1 MIKLFKPEEL
11 NIDIDF
17 LSNEDKIFFE
27 SPVLKDKTLKITY
40 YYNLKDQS
48 LSQKVDE
55 VIKSTFL
62 KFSLSDVNINAVAYT
77 KCNEYFES
85 IRSEFTDID
94 DNSFDCGELD
104 DLYTFTF
111 DNQLLLDSFN
121 ANPYLELM
129 RSLCTSFENKAIKT
143 KCKEIII
150 NKEEFIDQLKSNAEQ
165 ISENFKIVKEE
176 KKKSEPSAE
185 ASGKKSF
192 FRKKKEIDKNKCIKI
207 KDISSDMDFITI
219 QGEVF
224 EYEFV
229 DRDDYA
235 LLKFAVDDGEEAIR
249 VSKFIR
255 KNKEGQYDYD
265 YDIENGVKLYLC
277 GNVNLFQNIMSI
289 KIYSYEIINEEK
301 LDEAEE
307 DIKRVE
313 IGLHTKMSSQEGL
326 ISAKEYFKEAKKRG
340 YESIGFMDKYV
351 VQSYPEIMDAAI
363 ETGIK
368 PLYGVEANLFD
379 DTKSL
384 VNNYKGDNKNT
395 FVVFDVETTGF
406 SAIDDRIIEMGAV
419 KIQDGKVIDNFSE
432 FTDPGFHIPYRITE
446 LTTIDD
452 ATVAG
457 CPSFDELLEKFMD
470 FCKDSVLVAH
480 NAEFDISFIKSSMH
494 RKGVK
499 FDFEYI
505 DTLELSRYLLPDLK
519 KHKLDTL
526 TSLFNITLENHHRAI
541 DDATATGFVFLKLLD
556 LLKEQGCNDLEAIS
570 KIKSQ
575 NYYNVYKI
583 SIFATNLVG
592 LKNLYR
598 LISLSHIDNYNR
610 QPIVYKS
617 QIDAN
622 REGLLI
628 GSGTYNGPIYNACI
642 RCEEN
647 DRLKE
652 MMKYFDFIELQ
663 PIDQYLYLIED
674 ESLHEMD
681 AIKNINRRL
690 YDNAKEL
697 DLPVLANGD
706 VYYIDQSDSVYRSV
720 LVFNRKNFVGSRKE
734 CNNTDHYFKT
744 TKELLKNFPYLSA
757 EEAKEIVIDNTLAFA
772 EKFENFRPIPKDT
785 FPPFIE
791 NSDKDL
797 RDCCYNKATSIY
809 GDPLPEIVKKRLDKE
824 LDSIIGNGYAVL
836 YIIARKLI
844 LQSNADGYVVGSRG
858 SVGSSFAATMSD
870 ITEVNPLIP
879 HYVCPNCKHSEFVDD
894 PKYDSGFDLPRK
906 NCPVCSHEM
915 NRDGQK
921 IPFEVFLGFN
931 GDKEP
936 DIDLNFAGDYQLTA
950 HKNTEKIFGEN
961 FVFRAGT
968 IGTLADKTAAACILD
983 YLEKKNKSISYL
995 HAMFLSKRI
1004 KGSKRT
1010 TGQHAGGVMV
1020 VPKNKSILDFT
1031 PVQKPADDM
1040 RTDIITTHFDYH
1052 SISGKILKLDLLG
1065 HDVPNII
1072 KNLEDL
1078 TNTKIED
1085 IPFDD
1090 EKVLSLFSSTE
1101 ALGINSDDLKFG
1113 VGTIAIPEFGT
1124 NFVRGMLKDTKPKTF
1139 SDLVRISGLSHGTNV
1154 WNSNAEKLVNEMNVP
1169 MSEVISTRDDIM
1181 NQLIDAG
1188 MDKSTAFKI
1197 MEFVRK
1203 GKPLIQKK
1211 IVDNETIIIN
1221 YEDEIKKYPLPEWY
1235 LDSCHKIS
1243 YLFPK
1248 AHAAAY
1254 VMMSYRLAWYK
1265 VYYPQAFY
1273 ATYFTQKINDFDYDA
1288 LVHRLENLDA
1298 LVREIAQNPHPKK
1311 KDEDLLSLAEVVK
1324 EMELRNIKISSIDLD
1339 RSLATK
1345 FTVIDG
1351 EIIPPFT
1358 VIAGLGKDPANNII
1372 RERELKEFNSIEDF
1386 QKRTQVNAT
1395 VIAYLKSINFFKDMH
1410 DTNQISLF

>member
-1 MIKLFKPEEL
+1 MRLFKPEEL
-11 NIDIDF
+11 NINLDF
-17 LSNEDKIFFE
+17 IKNEDKVFFE
-27 SPVLKDKTLKITY
+27 SPVLKDETLKITY
-40 YYNLKDQS
+40 YHNINDLNLIKE
-48 LSQKVDE
+48 VDE
-55 VIKSTFL
+55 LIKSTFL
-62 KFSLSDVNINAVAYT
+62 KFSLENININSIKYL
-77 KCNEYFES
+77 KCTDYFET
-85 IRSEFTDID
+85 IKVEFSDID
-94 DNSFDCGELD
+94 EGSISYEENDESYIFTLD
-104 DLYTFTF
+104 DK
-111 DNQLLLDSFN
+111 LLLDSFN
-121 ANPYLELM
+121 ANPCLELM
-129 RSLCTSFENKAIKT
+129 RSLCSSFENKVIKT
-143 KCKEIII
+143 LSREITV
-150 NKEEFIDQLKSNAEQ
+150 NKKEFIDNLKNNADR

-176 KKKSEPSAE
+176 KKKSEANSDT
-185 ASGKKSF
+185 SGKKSF
-192 FRKKKEIDKNKCIKI
+192 FKKSKQIDKNKCTKI
-207 KDISSDMDFITI
+207 KDINSDMDFITI

-255 KNKEGQYDYD
+255 KNKDGVYDYD
-265 YDIENGVKLYLC
+265 YDIEDGVKLYLC

-289 KIYSYEIINEEK
+289 KIYSYEIINEDK
-301 LDEAEE
+301 TIDDEE

-313 IGLHTKMSSQEGL
+313 IGLHTKMSSQEGF
-326 ISAKEYFKEAKKRG
+326 ISAKEYFKEAKRRG
-340 YESIGFMDKYV
+340 YESIGFMDKNV

-379 DTKSL
+379 DTRSL
-384 VNNYKGDNKNT
+384 VNNYKGDNKNA

-406 SAIDDRIIEMGAV
+406 SPIDDRIIEMGAV

-457 CPSFDELLEKFMD
+457 CPSFDKILGKFTD

-494 RKGVK
+494 RMGIH
-499 FDFEYI
+499 FDYEYI

-519 KHKLDTL
+519 KHKLDVL
-526 TSLFNITLENHHRAI
+526 TSMFNINLENHHRAI

-556 LLKEQGCNDLEAIS
+556 LLKEQNCIDLDALS
-570 KIKSQ
+570 KIKSK
-575 NYYNVYKI
+575 NYYNVHKV
-583 SIFATNLVG
+583 SMFAKNLTG

-598 LISLSHIDNYNR
+598 LISLSHIDNYYR

-617 QIDAN
+617 QLEDN
-622 REGLLI
+622 REGLLV
-628 GSGTYNGPIYNACI
+628 GSGSYSGAIYNALL
-642 RCEEN
+642 RCEE
-647 DRLKE
+647 DEELKE
-652 MMKYFDFIELQ
+652 MMKFYDFIELQ
-663 PIDQYLYLIED
+663 PMDQYLYLVED
-674 ESLHEMD
+674 ESVHEID

-690 YDNAKEL
+690 YDTAKEL
-697 DLPVLANGD
+697 NIPVLANGD
-706 VYYIDQSDSVYRSV
+706 VYYIDQKDNVYRSI
-720 LVFNRKNFVGSRKE
+720 LVFNRKNFVGNRKE

-744 TKELLKNFPYLSA
+744 TKELLNNFPYLSK
-757 EEAKEIVIDNTLAFA
+757 EEAKEIVIDNTLKFA
-772 EKFENFRPIPKDT
+772 EEFENIRPIPKDT

-809 GDPLPEIVKKRLDKE
+809 GDPLPDIVKKRLDKE

-879 HYVCPNCKHSEFVDD
+879 HYVCPNCKHSEFIDD

-906 NCPVCSHEM
+906 NCPICSHEM

-921 IPFEVFLGFN
+921 IPFEVFLGFH

-1031 PVQKPADDM
+1031 PIQKPADDM
-1040 RTDIITTHFDYH
+1040 QTDIITTHFDYH

-1101 ALGINSDDLKFG
+1101 ALGVDKDDLKYG

-1211 IVDNETIIIN
+1211 VVDNETIIVN

-1265 VYYPQAFY
+1265 VYYPAAFY

-1288 LVHRLENLDA
+1288 LVYKIENLDN
-1298 LVREIAQNPHPKK
+1298 LIKEISQSPQIKK
-1311 KDEDLLSLAEVVK
+1311 KDGDLLSLAEVVK
-1324 EMELRNIKISSIDLD
+1324 EMQLRNITMSSIDLD
-1339 RSLATK
+1339 KSLATK
-1345 FTVIDG
+1345 FTVING
-1351 EIIPPFT
+1351 EVIPPFT

-1372 RERELKEFNSIEDF
+1372 REREIREFNSIEDF
-1386 QKRTQVNAT
+1386 QKRTQVNNT
-1395 VIAYLKSINFFKDMH
+1395 VITYLKSINFFKDMH

>member
-1 MIKLFKPEEL
+1 MRLFKPEEL
-11 NIDIDF
+11 NINLDF
-17 LSNEDKIFFE
+17 IKNEDKVFFE
-27 SPVLKDKTLKITY
+27 SPVLKDETLKITY
-40 YYNLKDQS
+40 YHNINDLNLIKE
-48 LSQKVDE
+48 VDE
-55 VIKSTFL
+55 LIKSTFL
-62 KFSLSDVNINAVAYT
+62 KFSLENININSIKYL
-77 KCNEYFES
+77 KCTDYFET
-85 IRSEFTDID
+85 IKVEFSDID
-94 DNSFDCGELD
+94 EGSISYEENDESYIFTLD
-104 DLYTFTF
+104 DK
-111 DNQLLLDSFN
+111 LLLDSFN
-121 ANPYLELM
+121 ANPCLELM
-129 RSLCTSFENKAIKT
+129 RSLCSSFENKVIKT
-143 KCKEIII
+143 LSREITV
-150 NKEEFIDQLKSNAEQ
+150 NKKEFIDNLKNNADR

-176 KKKSEPSAE
+176 KKKSEASSDT
-185 ASGKKSF
+185 SGKKSF
-192 FRKKKEIDKNKCIKI
+192 FKNSKQMDKNKCTKI
-207 KDISSDMDFITI
+207 KDINSDMDFITI

-255 KNKEGQYDYD
+255 KNKDGEYDYD
-265 YDIENGVKLYLC
+265 YDIEDGVKLYLC

-289 KIYSYEIINEEK
+289 KIYSYEIINEDK
-301 LDEAEE
+301 TIDDEE

-313 IGLHTKMSSQEGL
+313 IGLHTKMSSQEGF
-326 ISAKEYFKEAKKRG
+326 ISAKEYFSEAKRRG
-340 YESIGFMDKYV
+340 YESIGFMDKNV

-379 DTKSL
+379 DTRSL

-406 SAIDDRIIEMGAV
+406 SPIDDRIIEMGAV

-457 CPSFDELLEKFMD
+457 CPSFDNILDKFMD

-494 RKGVK
+494 RMGIH
-499 FDFEYI
+499 FDYEYI
-505 DTLELSRYLLPDLK
+505 DTLELSRFLLPDLK
-519 KHKLDTL
+519 KHKLDVL
-526 TSLFNITLENHHRAI
+526 TSMFNINLENHHRAI

-556 LLKEQGCNDLEAIS
+556 LLKEQNCLDLDALS
-570 KIKSQ
+570 KIKSK
-575 NYYNVYKI
+575 NYYNVHKV
-583 SIFATNLVG
+583 SMFAKNLTG

-598 LISLSHIDNYNR
+598 LISLSHIDNYYR

-617 QIDAN
+617 QLEEN
-622 REGLLI
+622 REGLLV
-628 GSGTYNGPIYNACI
+628 GSGSYSGAVYNALL
-642 RCEEN
+642 RCEE
-647 DRLKE
+647 DEKLKE
-652 MMKYFDFIELQ
+652 MMKFYDFIELQ
-663 PIDQYLYLIED
+663 PMDQYLYLVED
-674 ESLHEMD
+674 ESVHEID

-697 DLPVLANGD
+697 NIPVLANGD
-706 VYYIDQSDSVYRSV
+706 VYYIDQKDNVYRSI
-720 LVFNRKNFVGSRKE
+720 LVFNRKNFVGNRKE

-744 TKELLKNFPYLSA
+744 TKELLNNFPYLSK
-757 EEAKEIVIDNTLAFA
+757 EEAKEIVVDNTLKFA
-772 EKFENFRPIPKDT
+772 EEFENIRPIPKDT

-809 GDPLPEIVKKRLDKE
+809 GDPLPDIVKKRLDKE

-879 HYVCPNCKHSEFVDD
+879 HYVCPNCKHSEFIDD

-906 NCPVCSHEM
+906 NCPICSHEM

-921 IPFEVFLGFN
+921 IPFEVFLGFH

-1031 PVQKPADDM
+1031 PIQKPADDM
-1040 RTDIITTHFDYH
+1040 QTDIITTHFDYH

-1101 ALGINSDDLKFG
+1101 ALGVDKDDLKYG

-1211 IVDNETIIIN
+1211 VVDNETIIVN

-1265 VYYPQAFY
+1265 VYYPAAFY

-1288 LVHRLENLDA
+1288 LVYKIENLDN
-1298 LVREIAQNPHPKK
+1298 LIKEISQSPQIKK
-1311 KDEDLLSLAEVVK
+1311 KDGDLLSLAEVVK
-1324 EMELRNIKISSIDLD
+1324 EMQLRNITMSSIDLD
-1339 RSLATK
+1339 KSLATK
-1345 FTVIDG
+1345 FTVING
-1351 EIIPPFT
+1351 EVIPPFT

-1372 RERELKEFNSIEDF
+1372 REREIGEFNSIEDF
-1386 QKRTQVNAT
+1386 QKRTQVNNT
-1395 VIAYLKSINFFKDMH
+1395 VITYLKSINFFKDMH

>member
-1 MIKLFKPEEL
+1 MRLFKPEEL
-11 NIDIDF
+11 NINLDF
-17 LSNEDKIFFE
+17 IKNEDKVFFE
-27 SPVLKDKTLKITY
+27 SPVLKDETLKITY
-40 YYNLKDQS
+40 YHNINDLNLIKE
-48 LSQKVDE
+48 VDE
-55 VIKSTFL
+55 LIKSTFL
-62 KFSLSDVNINAVAYT
+62 KFSLENININSIKYL
-77 KCNEYFES
+77 KCTDYFET
-85 IRSEFTDID
+85 IKVEFSDID
-94 DNSFDCGELD
+94 EGSISYEENDESYIFTLD
-104 DLYTFTF
+104 DK
-111 DNQLLLDSFN
+111 LLLDSFN
-121 ANPYLELM
+121 ANPCLELM
-129 RSLCTSFENKAIKT
+129 RSLCSSFENKVIKT
-143 KCKEIII
+143 LSREITV
-150 NKEEFIDQLKSNAEQ
+150 NKKEFIDNLKNNADR

-176 KKKSEPSAE
+176 KKKSEASSDT
-185 ASGKKSF
+185 SGKKSF
-192 FRKKKEIDKNKCIKI
+192 FKNSKQMDKNKCTKI
-207 KDISSDMDFITI
+207 KDINSDMDFITI

-255 KNKEGQYDYD
+255 KNKDGEYDYD
-265 YDIENGVKLYLC
+265 YDIEDGVKLYLC

-289 KIYSYEIINEEK
+289 KIYSYEIINEDK
-301 LDEAEE
+301 TIDDEE

-313 IGLHTKMSSQEGL
+313 IGLHTKMSSQEGF
-326 ISAKEYFKEAKKRG
+326 ISAKEYFNEAKRRG
-340 YESIGFMDKYV
+340 YESIGFMDKNV

-379 DTKSL
+379 DTRSL

-406 SAIDDRIIEMGAV
+406 SPIDDRIIEMGAV

-457 CPSFDELLEKFMD
+457 CPSFDNILDKFMD

-494 RKGVK
+494 RMGIH
-499 FDFEYI
+499 FDYEYI

-519 KHKLDTL
+519 KHKLDVL
-526 TSLFNITLENHHRAI
+526 TSMFNINLENHHRAI

-556 LLKEQGCNDLEAIS
+556 LLKEQNCIDLDALS
-570 KIKSQ
+570 KIKSK
-575 NYYNVYKI
+575 NYYNVHKV
-583 SIFATNLVG
+583 SMFAKNLTG

-598 LISLSHIDNYNR
+598 LISLSHIDNYYR

-617 QIDAN
+617 QLEDN
-622 REGLLI
+622 REGLLV
-628 GSGTYNGPIYNACI
+628 GSGSYSGAIYNALL
-642 RCEEN
+642 RCEE
-647 DRLKE
+647 DEKLKE
-652 MMKYFDFIELQ
+652 MMKLYDFIELQ
-663 PIDQYLYLIED
+663 PMDQYLYLVED
-674 ESLHEMD
+674 ESVHEID

-690 YDNAKEL
+690 YDTAKEL
-697 DLPVLANGD
+697 NIPVIANGD
-706 VYYIDQSDSVYRSV
+706 VYYIDQKDNVYRSI
-720 LVFNRKNFVGSRKE
+720 LVFNRKNFVGNRKE

-744 TKELLKNFPYLSA
+744 TKELLNNFPYLSK
-757 EEAKEIVIDNTLAFA
+757 EEAKEIVVDNTVKFA
-772 EKFENFRPIPKDT
+772 EEFENIRPIPKDT

-809 GDPLPEIVKKRLDKE
+809 GDPLPDIVKKRLDKE

-879 HYVCPNCKHSEFVDD
+879 HYVCPNCKHSEFIDD

-906 NCPVCSHEM
+906 NCPICSHEM

-921 IPFEVFLGFN
+921 IPFEVFLGFH

-1031 PVQKPADDM
+1031 PIQKPADDM
-1040 RTDIITTHFDYH
+1040 QTDIITTHFDYH

-1101 ALGINSDDLKFG
+1101 ALGVDKDDLKYG

-1211 IVDNETIIIN
+1211 VVDNETIIVN

-1265 VYYPQAFY
+1265 VYYPAAFY

-1288 LVHRLENLDA
+1288 LVYKIENLDN
-1298 LVREIAQNPHPKK
+1298 LIKEISQSPQIKK
-1311 KDEDLLSLAEVVK
+1311 KDGDLLSLAEVVK
-1324 EMELRNIKISSIDLD
+1324 EMQLRNITMSSIDLD
-1339 RSLATK
+1339 KSLATK
-1345 FTVIDG
+1345 FTVING
-1351 EIIPPFT
+1351 EVIPPFT

-1372 RERELKEFNSIEDF
+1372 REREIREFNSIEDF
-1386 QKRTQVNAT
+1386 QKRTQVNNT
-1395 VIAYLKSINFFKDMH
+1395 VITYLKSINFFKDMH

>member
-1 MIKLFKPEEL
+1 MRLFKPEEL
-11 NIDIDF
+11 NINLDF
-17 LSNEDKIFFE
+17 IKNEDKVFFE
-27 SPVLKDKTLKITY
+27 SPVLKDETLKITY
-40 YYNLKDQS
+40 YHNINDLNLIKE
-48 LSQKVDE
+48 VDE
-55 VIKSTFL
+55 LIKSTFL
-62 KFSLSDVNINAVAYT
+62 KFSIENININSIKYL
-77 KCNEYFES
+77 KCTDYFET
-85 IRSEFTDID
+85 IKVEFSDID
-94 DNSFDCGELD
+94 EGSISYEENDESYIFTLD
-104 DLYTFTF
+104 DK
-111 DNQLLLDSFN
+111 LLLDSFN
-121 ANPYLELM
+121 ANPFLELM
-129 RSLCTSFENKAIKT
+129 RSLCSNFENKTIKT
-143 KCKEIII
+143 LSKEITI
-150 NKEEFIDQLKSNAEQ
+150 NKEEFIDNLKNNADR

-176 KKKSEPSAE
+176 KKKSEASSDT
-185 ASGKKSF
+185 SGKKSYF
-192 FRKKKEIDKNKCIKI
+192 KKSKQIDKNKCTKI
-207 KDISSDMDFITI
+207 KDINSDMDFITI

-255 KNKEGQYDYD
+255 KNKDGEYDYD
-265 YDIENGVKLYLC
+265 YDIEDGVKLYLC

-289 KIYSYEIINEEK
+289 KIYSYEIINEDK
-301 LDEAEE
+301 TIDDEE

-313 IGLHTKMSSQEGL
+313 IGLHTKMSSQEGF
-326 ISAKEYFKEAKKRG
+326 ISAKEYFKEAKRRG
-340 YESIGFMDKYV
+340 YESIGFMDKNV

-379 DTKSL
+379 DTRSL

-406 SAIDDRIIEMGAV
+406 SPIDDRIIEMGAV
-419 KIQDGKVIDNFSE
+419 KIQYGKVIDNFSE

-457 CPSFDELLEKFMD
+457 CPSFDNILDKFMD

-494 RKGVK
+494 RMGIH
-499 FDFEYI
+499 FDYEYI

-519 KHKLDTL
+519 KHKLDVL
-526 TSLFNITLENHHRAI
+526 TSMFNINLENHHRAI

-556 LLKEQGCNDLEAIS
+556 LLKEQNCIDLDALS
-570 KIKSQ
+570 KIKSK
-575 NYYNVYKI
+575 NYYNVHKV
-583 SIFATNLVG
+583 SIFAKNLTG

-598 LISLSHIDNYNR
+598 LISLSHIDNYYR

-617 QIDAN
+617 QLEDN
-622 REGLLI
+622 RDGLLV
-628 GSGTYNGPIYNACI
+628 GSGSYSGAIYNALL
-642 RCEEN
+642 RCEE
-647 DRLKE
+647 DEKLKE
-652 MMKYFDFIELQ
+652 MMKFYDFIELQ
-663 PIDQYLYLIED
+663 PMDQYLYLVED
-674 ESLHEMD
+674 ESVHEIE

-690 YDNAKEL
+690 YDTAKEL
-697 DLPVLANGD
+697 NIPVLANGD
-706 VYYIDQSDSVYRSV
+706 VYYIDQKDNVYRSI
-720 LVFNRKNFVGSRKE
+720 LVFNRKNFVGNRKE

-744 TKELLKNFPYLSA
+744 TKELLNNFPYLSK
-757 EEAKEIVIDNTLAFA
+757 EEAKEIVVDNTVKFA
-772 EKFENFRPIPKDT
+772 EEFENIRPIPKDT

-809 GDPLPEIVKKRLDKE
+809 GDPLPDIVKKRLDKE

-879 HYVCPNCKHSEFVDD
+879 HYVCPNCKHSEFIDD

-906 NCPVCSHEM
+906 NCPICSHEM

-921 IPFEVFLGFN
+921 IPFEVFLGFH

-1031 PVQKPADDM
+1031 PIQKPADDM
-1040 RTDIITTHFDYH
+1040 QTDIITTHFDYH

-1101 ALGINSDDLKFG
+1101 ALGVDKDDLKYG

-1211 IVDNETIIIN
+1211 VVDNETIIVN

-1265 VYYPQAFY
+1265 VYYPAAFY

-1288 LVHRLENLDA
+1288 LVYKIENLDN
-1298 LVREIAQNPHPKK
+1298 LIKEISQSPQIKK
-1311 KDEDLLSLAEVVK
+1311 KDGDLLSLAEVVK
-1324 EMELRNIKISSIDLD
+1324 EMQLRNITMSSIDLD
-1339 RSLATK
+1339 KSLATK
-1345 FTVIDG
+1345 FTVING
-1351 EIIPPFT
+1351 EVIPPFT

-1372 RERELKEFNSIEDF
+1372 REREIREFNSIEDF
-1386 QKRTQVNAT
+1386 QKRTQVNNT
-1395 VIAYLKSINFFKDMH
+1395 VITYLKSINFFKDMH

>member
-1 MIKLFKPEEL
+1 MRLFKPEEL
-11 NIDIDF
+11 NINLDF
-17 LSNEDKIFFE
+17 IKNEDKVFFE
-27 SPVLKDKTLKITY
+27 SPVLKDETLKITY
-40 YYNLKDQS
+40 YHNINDLNLIKE
-48 LSQKVDE
+48 VDE
-55 VIKSTFL
+55 LIKSTFL
-62 KFSLSDVNINAVAYT
+62 KFSLENININSIKYL
-77 KCNEYFES
+77 KCTDYFET
-85 IRSEFTDID
+85 IKVEFSDID
-94 DNSFDCGELD
+94 EGSISYEENDESYIFTLD
-104 DLYTFTF
+104 DK
-111 DNQLLLDSFN
+111 LLLDSFN
-121 ANPYLELM
+121 ANPCLELM
-129 RSLCTSFENKAIKT
+129 RSLCSSFENKVIKT
-143 KCKEIII
+143 LSREITV
-150 NKEEFIDQLKSNAEQ
+150 NKKEFIDNLKNNADR

-176 KKKSEPSAE
+176 KKKSEASSDT
-185 ASGKKSF
+185 SGKKSF
-192 FRKKKEIDKNKCIKI
+192 FKNSKQMDKNKCTKI
-207 KDISSDMDFITI
+207 KDINSDMDFITI

-255 KNKEGQYDYD
+255 KNKDGEYDYD
-265 YDIENGVKLYLC
+265 YDIEDGVKLYLC

-289 KIYSYEIINEEK
+289 KIYSYEIINEDK
-301 LDEAEE
+301 TIDDEE

-313 IGLHTKMSSQEGL
+313 IGLHTKMSSQEGF
-326 ISAKEYFKEAKKRG
+326 ISAKEYFNEAKRRG
-340 YESIGFMDKYV
+340 YESIGFMDKNV

-379 DTKSL
+379 DTRSL

-406 SAIDDRIIEMGAV
+406 SPIDDRIIEMGAV

-457 CPSFDELLEKFMD
+457 CPSFDNILDKFMD

-494 RKGVK
+494 RMGIH
-499 FDFEYI
+499 FDYEYI
-505 DTLELSRYLLPDLK
+505 DTLELSRFLLPDLK
-519 KHKLDTL
+519 KHKLDVL
-526 TSLFNITLENHHRAI
+526 TSMFNINLENHHRAI

-556 LLKEQGCNDLEAIS
+556 LLKEQNCLDLDALS
-570 KIKSQ
+570 KIKSK
-575 NYYNVYKI
+575 NYYNVHKV
-583 SIFATNLVG
+583 SMFAKNLTG

-598 LISLSHIDNYNR
+598 LISLSHIDNYYR

-617 QIDAN
+617 QLEEN
-622 REGLLI
+622 REGLLV
-628 GSGTYNGPIYNACI
+628 GSGSYSGAVYNALL
-642 RCEEN
+642 RCEE
-647 DRLKE
+647 DEKLKE
-652 MMKYFDFIELQ
+652 MMKFYDFIELQ
-663 PIDQYLYLIED
+663 PMDQYLYLVED
-674 ESLHEMD
+674 ESVHEID

-697 DLPVLANGD
+697 NIPVLANGD
-706 VYYIDQSDSVYRSV
+706 VYYIDQKDNVYRSI
-720 LVFNRKNFVGSRKE
+720 LVFNRKNFVGNRKE

-744 TKELLKNFPYLSA
+744 TKELLNNFPYLSK
-757 EEAKEIVIDNTLAFA
+757 EEAKEIVVDNTLKFA
-772 EKFENFRPIPKDT
+772 EEFENIRPIPKDT

-809 GDPLPEIVKKRLDKE
+809 GDPLPDIVKKRLDKE

-879 HYVCPNCKHSEFVDD
+879 HYVCPNCKHSEFIDD

-906 NCPVCSHEM
+906 NCPICSHEM

-921 IPFEVFLGFN
+921 IPFEVFLGFH

-1031 PVQKPADDM
+1031 PIQKPADDM
-1040 RTDIITTHFDYH
+1040 QTDIITTHFDYH

-1101 ALGINSDDLKFG
+1101 ALGVDKDDLKYG

-1211 IVDNETIIIN
+1211 VVDNETIIVN

-1265 VYYPQAFY
+1265 VYYPAAFY

-1288 LVHRLENLDA
+1288 LVYKIENLDN
-1298 LVREIAQNPHPKK
+1298 LIKEISQSPQIKK
-1311 KDEDLLSLAEVVK
+1311 KDGDLLSLAEVVK
-1324 EMELRNIKISSIDLD
+1324 EMQLRNITMSSIDLD
-1339 RSLATK
+1339 KSLATK
-1345 FTVIDG
+1345 FTVING
-1351 EIIPPFT
+1351 EVIPPFT

-1372 RERELKEFNSIEDF
+1372 REREIGEFNSIEDF
-1386 QKRTQVNAT
+1386 QKRTQVNNT
-1395 VIAYLKSINFFKDMH
+1395 VITYLKSINFFKDMH

>member
-1 MIKLFKPEEL
+1 MKLFKPEEL
-11 NIDIDF
+11 NINIDF
-17 LSNEDKIFFE
+17 ISNDDKVFLE
-27 SPVLKDKTLKITY
+27 SPILEDNTLKINY
-40 YYNLKDQS
+40 YYMFKDQS
-48 LSQKVDE
+48 LKEKVDDF
-55 VIKSTFL
+55 IKSTFL
-62 KFSLSDVNINAVAYT
+62 KFSLDKVEVSSCEYSSFDS
-77 KCNEYFES
+77 YFES
-85 IRSEFTDID
+85 IKDNFSDID
-94 DNSFDCGELD
+94 DSYLKYTKD
-104 DLYTFTF
+104 DTCYTFTF
-111 DNQLLLDSFN
+111 DNKLVVDNFKNNPSIELMKILCSIFEGKDIKIICKEVIFDSKDYIDKLKDN
-121 ANPYLELM
+121 AN
-129 RSLCTSFENKAIKT
+129 
-143 KCKEIII
+143 
-150 NKEEFIDQLKSNAEQ
+150 Q
-165 ISENFKIVKEE
+165 ISESFKIIKEE
-176 KKKSEPSAE
+176 KKKHNSEDTSD
-185 ASGKKSF
+185 KKSF
-192 FRKKKEIDKNKCIKI
+192 FKRKKKEIDKSKCIKI

-224 EYEFV
+224 MYEFV

-255 KNKEGQYDYD
+255 KNKDGQYDYNF
-265 YDIENGVKLYLC
+265 DIDNGVKLFLC

-289 KIYSYEIINEEK
+289 KIYDYEIIKEK
-301 LDEAEE
+301 ANVENNEE

-313 IGLHTKMSSQEGL
+313 IGLHTKMSSQEGF
-326 ISAKEYFKEAKKRG
+326 ISAKEYFKEAQKRG
-340 YESIGFMDKYV
+340 YEAIGFMDKNV

-379 DTKSL
+379 DTRTM

-419 KIQDGKVIDNFSE
+419 KIQDGKIIDTFSE
-432 FTDPGFHIPYRITE
+432 FTNPGFHIPHKITE

-452 ATVAG
+452 AMVEG
-457 CPSFDELLEKFMD
+457 CPSFDELLEKFMS
-470 FCKDSVLVAH
+470 FCEGSILVAH

-494 RKGVK
+494 RKNIN
-499 FDFEYI
+499 FDYEYI
-505 DTLELSRYLLPDLK
+505 DTLELSRYLLPDMK
-519 KHKLDTL
+519 KHKLDAL

-541 DDATATGFVFLKLLD
+541 DDATATAFVFLKFLD
-556 LLKEQGCNDLEAIS
+556 LLAKDGVNDTDGIS
-570 KIKSQ
+570 QIKSK
-575 NYYNVYKI
+575 NYYNVQSI
-583 SIFATNLVG
+583 SIFATNLIG

-598 LISLSHIDNYNR
+598 LVSLSHIDNYNR
-610 QPIVYKS
+610 QPIIYKS

-628 GSGTYNGPIYNACI
+628 GTGGYNGPVYNSML

-647 DRLKE
+647 NTLKE
-652 MMKYFDFIELQ
+652 KIKYFDFIELQ
-663 PIDQYLYLIED
+663 PINQYLYLIED
-674 ESLHEMD
+674 ESVHEID

-690 YDNAKEL
+690 YDLGKKLNI
-697 DLPVLANGD
+697 PVIANGD
-706 VYYIDQSDSVYRSV
+706 VYYINKEDSMYRSI

-744 TKELLKNFPYLSA
+744 TKELLKSYPYLS
-757 EEAKEIVIDNTLAFA
+757 EVEAKEVIIENSLKFA
-772 EKFENFRPIPKDT
+772 EQFENFRPIPKDT

-844 LQSNADGYVVGSRG
+844 LQSNKDGYVVGSRG

-879 HYVCPNCKHSEFVDD
+879 HYVCPNCKHSEFIDD

-906 NCPVCSHEM
+906 NCPKCSHEM
-915 NRDGQK
+915 DRNGQK

-968 IGTLADKTAAACILD
+968 IGTLADKTAAACIMD
-983 YLEKKNKSISYL
+983 YFEKKNKDISYL
-995 HAMFLSKRI
+995 HAMYLSNRI

-1072 KNLEDL
+1072 KNIEDL
-1078 TNTKIED
+1078 TNTTIDD

-1090 EKVLSLFSSTE
+1090 EKTLSLFSSTE
-1101 ALGINSDDLKFG
+1101 ALGIDGKELKFN

-1124 NFVRGMLKDTKPKTF
+1124 NFVRAMLIDTKPKTF

-1211 IVDNETIIIN
+1211 VVDNETIIIN

-1265 VYYPQAFY
+1265 VYYPEAFY

-1288 LVHRLENLDA
+1288 LVYRLENLDN
-1298 LVREIAQNPHPKK
+1298 LMKEISKMPQAKK
-1311 KDEDLLSLAEVVK
+1311 KDTDLLSLAEVVK
-1324 EMELRNIKISSIDLD
+1324 EMQLRNIKIAPIDMY
-1339 RSLATK
+1339 RSLANK

-1351 EIIPPFT
+1351 EVIPPFT
-1358 VIAGLGKDPANNII
+1358 VVSGLGKDPANNIVN
-1372 RERELKEFNSIEDF
+1372 EREKKEFNSIEDF
-1386 QKRTQVNAT
+1386 QKRTQVNNT
-1395 VIAYLKSINFFKDMH
+1395 VIAYLKSINFFAGMN
-1410 DTNQISLF
+1410 DTDQISLF

>member
-1 MIKLFKPEEL
+1 MRLFKPEEL
-11 NIDIDF
+11 NINLDF
-17 LSNEDKIFFE
+17 IKNEDKVFFE
-27 SPVLKDKTLKITY
+27 SPVLKDETLKITY
-40 YYNLKDQS
+40 YHNINDLNLIKE
-48 LSQKVDE
+48 VDE
-55 VIKSTFL
+55 LIKSTFL
-62 KFSLSDVNINAVAYT
+62 KFSLENININSIKYL
-77 KCNEYFES
+77 KCTDYFET
-85 IRSEFTDID
+85 IKVEFSDID
-94 DNSFDCGELD
+94 EGSISYEENDESYIFTLD
-104 DLYTFTF
+104 DK
-111 DNQLLLDSFN
+111 LLLDSFN
-121 ANPYLELM
+121 ANPCLELM
-129 RSLCTSFENKAIKT
+129 RSLCSNFENKVIKT
-143 KCKEIII
+143 LSREITV
-150 NKEEFIDQLKSNAEQ
+150 NKKEFIDNLKNNADR

-176 KKKSEPSAE
+176 KKKSEASSDT
-185 ASGKKSF
+185 SGKKSF
-192 FRKKKEIDKNKCIKI
+192 FKKSKQIDKNKCTKI
-207 KDISSDMDFITI
+207 KDINSDMDFITI

-255 KNKEGQYDYD
+255 KNKDGEYDYD
-265 YDIENGVKLYLC
+265 YDIEDGVKLYLC

-289 KIYSYEIINEEK
+289 KIYSYEIINEDK
-301 LDEAEE
+301 TLDDEE

-313 IGLHTKMSSQEGL
+313 IGLHTKMSSQEGF
-326 ISAKEYFKEAKKRG
+326 ISAKEYFKEAKRRG
-340 YESIGFMDKYV
+340 YESIGFMDKNV

-406 SAIDDRIIEMGAV
+406 SPIDDRIIEMGAV

-457 CPSFDELLEKFMD
+457 CPSFDNILDKFMD

-494 RKGVK
+494 RMGIH
-499 FDFEYI
+499 FDYEYI

-519 KHKLDTL
+519 KHKLDVL
-526 TSLFNITLENHHRAI
+526 TSMFNINLENHHRAI

-556 LLKEQGCNDLEAIS
+556 LLKEQNCIDLDALS
-570 KIKSQ
+570 KIKSK
-575 NYYNVYKI
+575 NYYNVHKV
-583 SIFATNLVG
+583 SMFAKNLTG

-598 LISLSHIDNYNR
+598 LISLSHIDNYYR

-617 QIDAN
+617 QLEDN
-622 REGLLI
+622 RDGLLV
-628 GSGTYNGPIYNACI
+628 GSGSYSGAIYNALL
-642 RCEEN
+642 RCEE
-647 DRLKE
+647 DEKLKE
-652 MMKYFDFIELQ
+652 MMKFYDFIELQ
-663 PIDQYLYLIED
+663 PMDQYLYLVED
-674 ESLHEMD
+674 ESVHEID

-690 YDNAKEL
+690 YDTAKEL
-697 DLPVLANGD
+697 NIPVLANGD
-706 VYYIDQSDSVYRSV
+706 VYYIDQKDNVYRSI
-720 LVFNRKNFVGSRKE
+720 LVFNRKNFVGNRKE

-744 TKELLKNFPYLSA
+744 TKELLNNFPYLSK
-757 EEAKEIVIDNTLAFA
+757 EEAKEIVIDNTLKFA
-772 EKFENFRPIPKDT
+772 EEFENIRPIPKDT

-809 GDPLPEIVKKRLDKE
+809 GDPLPDIVKKRLDKE

-879 HYVCPNCKHSEFVDD
+879 HYVCPNCKHSEFIDD

-906 NCPVCSHEM
+906 NCPICSHEM

-921 IPFEVFLGFN
+921 IPFEVFLGFH

-1031 PVQKPADDM
+1031 PIQKPADDM
-1040 RTDIITTHFDYH
+1040 QTDIITTHFDYH

-1101 ALGINSDDLKFG
+1101 ALGVDKDDLKYG

-1211 IVDNETIIIN
+1211 VVDNETIIVN

-1265 VYYPQAFY
+1265 VYYPAAFY

-1288 LVHRLENLDA
+1288 LVYKIENLDN
-1298 LVREIAQNPHPKK
+1298 LIKEISQSPQIKK
-1311 KDEDLLSLAEVVK
+1311 KDGDLLSLAEVVK
-1324 EMELRNIKISSIDLD
+1324 EMQLRNITMSSIDLD
-1339 RSLATK
+1339 KSLATK
-1345 FTVIDG
+1345 FTVING
-1351 EIIPPFT
+1351 EVIPPFT

-1372 RERELKEFNSIEDF
+1372 REREIREFNSIEDF
-1386 QKRTQVNAT
+1386 QKRTQVNNT
-1395 VIAYLKSINFFKDMH
+1395 VITYLKSINFFKDMH

>member
-1 MIKLFKPEEL
+1 MRLFKPEEL
-11 NIDIDF
+11 NINLDF
-17 LSNEDKIFFE
+17 IKNEDKVFFE
-27 SPVLKDKTLKITY
+27 SPVLKDETLKITY
-40 YYNLKDQS
+40 YHNINDLNLIKE
-48 LSQKVDE
+48 VDE
-55 VIKSTFL
+55 LIKSTFL
-62 KFSLSDVNINAVAYT
+62 KFSLENININSIKYL
-77 KCNEYFES
+77 KCTDYFET
-85 IRSEFTDID
+85 IKVEFSDID
-94 DNSFDCGELD
+94 EGSISYEENDESYIFTLD
-104 DLYTFTF
+104 DK
-111 DNQLLLDSFN
+111 LLLDSFN
-121 ANPYLELM
+121 ANPCLELM
-129 RSLCTSFENKAIKT
+129 RSLCSSFENKVIKT
-143 KCKEIII
+143 LSSEITV
-150 NKEEFIDQLKSNAEQ
+150 NKKEFIDNLKNNADR

-176 KKKSEPSAE
+176 KKKSEVSSDT
-185 ASGKKSF
+185 SGKKSF
-192 FRKKKEIDKNKCIKI
+192 FKNSKQMDKNKCTKI
-207 KDISSDMDFITI
+207 KDINSDMDFITI

-255 KNKEGQYDYD
+255 KNKDGEYDYD
-265 YDIENGVKLYLC
+265 YDIEDGVKLYLC

-289 KIYSYEIINEEK
+289 KIYSYEIINEDK
-301 LDEAEE
+301 TIDDEE

-313 IGLHTKMSSQEGL
+313 IGLHTKMSSQEGF
-326 ISAKEYFKEAKKRG
+326 ISAKEYFNEAKRRG
-340 YESIGFMDKYV
+340 YESIGFMDKNV

-379 DTKSL
+379 DTRSL

-406 SAIDDRIIEMGAV
+406 SPIDDRIIEMGAV

-457 CPSFDELLEKFMD
+457 CPSFDNILDKFMD

-494 RKGVK
+494 RMGIH
-499 FDFEYI
+499 FDYEYI

-519 KHKLDTL
+519 KHKLDVL
-526 TSLFNITLENHHRAI
+526 TSMFNINLENHHRAI

-556 LLKEQGCNDLEAIS
+556 LLKEQNCIDLDALS
-570 KIKSQ
+570 KIKSK
-575 NYYNVYKI
+575 NYYNVHKV
-583 SIFATNLVG
+583 SMFAKNLTG

-598 LISLSHIDNYNR
+598 LISLSHIDNYYR

-617 QIDAN
+617 QLEDN
-622 REGLLI
+622 REGLLV
-628 GSGTYNGPIYNACI
+628 GSGSYSGAIYNALL
-642 RCEEN
+642 RCEE
-647 DRLKE
+647 DEKLKE
-652 MMKYFDFIELQ
+652 MMKLYDFIELQ
-663 PIDQYLYLIED
+663 PMDQYLYLVED
-674 ESLHEMD
+674 ESVHEID

-690 YDNAKEL
+690 YDTAKEL
-697 DLPVLANGD
+697 NIPVIANGD
-706 VYYIDQSDSVYRSV
+706 VYYIDQKDNVYRSI
-720 LVFNRKNFVGSRKE
+720 LVFNRKNFVGNRKE

-744 TKELLKNFPYLSA
+744 TKELLNNFPYLSK
-757 EEAKEIVIDNTLAFA
+757 EEAKEIVVDNTVKFA
-772 EKFENFRPIPKDT
+772 EEFENIRPIPKDT

-809 GDPLPEIVKKRLDKE
+809 GDPLPDIVKKRLDKE

-879 HYVCPNCKHSEFVDD
+879 HYVCPNCKHSEFIDD

-906 NCPVCSHEM
+906 NCPICSHEM

-921 IPFEVFLGFN
+921 IPFEVFLGFH

-1031 PVQKPADDM
+1031 PIQKPADDM
-1040 RTDIITTHFDYH
+1040 QTDIITTHFDYH

-1101 ALGINSDDLKFG
+1101 ALGVDKDDLKYG

-1211 IVDNETIIIN
+1211 VVDNETIIVN

-1265 VYYPQAFY
+1265 VYYPAAFY

-1288 LVHRLENLDA
+1288 LVYKIENLDN
-1298 LVREIAQNPHPKK
+1298 LIKEISQSPQIKK
-1311 KDEDLLSLAEVVK
+1311 KDGDLLSLAEVVK
-1324 EMELRNIKISSIDLD
+1324 EMQLRNITMSSIDLD
-1339 RSLATK
+1339 KSLATK
-1345 FTVIDG
+1345 FTVING
-1351 EIIPPFT
+1351 EVIPPFT

-1372 RERELKEFNSIEDF
+1372 REREIGEFNSIEDF
-1386 QKRTQVNAT
+1386 QKRTQVNNT
-1395 VIAYLKSINFFKDMH
+1395 VITYLKSINFFKDMH

>member
-1 MIKLFKPEEL
+1 MKLFRPEEL
-11 NIDIDF
+11 NINIDF
-17 LSNEDKIFFE
+17 ISCDDKIFFE
-27 SPVLKDKTLKITY
+27 NPILDANTLKITY
-40 YYNLKDQS
+40 YYKFNDKN
-48 LSQKVDE
+48 LSQKVDDF
-55 VIKSTFL
+55 IKSTFL
-62 KFSLSDVNINAVAYT
+62 KFSLDNIEIKSYEYLSFI
-77 KCNEYFES
+77 EYFEDIKNKFS
-85 IRSEFTDID
+85 DID
-94 DNSFDCGELD
+94 EVYLKYTQD
-104 DLYTFTF
+104 DSSYTFTF
-111 DNQLLLDSFN
+111 DNEVILGYFKK
-121 ANPYLELM
+121 NPCLELM
-129 RSLCTSFENKAIKT
+129 TLLCKLFDNKIIKT
-143 KCKEIII
+143 IYSEKIVDS
-150 NKEEFIDQLKSNAEQ
+150 EEYIKQLKNNAEQ
-165 ISENFKIVKEE
+165 ISESFKIVKEE
-176 KKKSEPSAE
+176 KKRDKAEEKSD
-185 ASGKKSF
+185 KKTF
-192 FRKKKEIDKNKCIKI
+192 FKRKKKEINKDKCINI
-207 KDISSDMDFITI
+207 KDINTDMDFITI
-219 QGEVF
+219 KGEVF

-229 DRDDYA
+229 DRDEYA

-255 KNKEGQYDYD
+255 KSKEGKYDYD

-289 KIYSYEIINEEK
+289 KIYDYEIINEEK
-301 LDEAEE
+301 TDSVEE

-313 IGLHTKMSSQEGL
+313 IGLHTKMSSQEGF
-326 ISAKEYFKEAKKRG
+326 ISAKEYFQVAKKRG
-340 YESIGFMDKYV
+340 YDSLGFMDKNV

-368 PLYGVEANLFD
+368 PLYGVEVNLFD
-379 DTKSL
+379 DTRSL

-419 KIQDGKVIDNFSE
+419 KIHDGKVIDNFSE
-432 FTDPGFHIPYRITE
+432 FTDPGFHIPFRITE

-457 CPSFDELLEKFMD
+457 CPTFDEILERFMD
-470 FCKDSVLVAH
+470 FCKGSVLVAH

-494 RKGVK
+494 RKGIK

-526 TSLFNITLENHHRAI
+526 TSLFNINLENHHRAI
-541 DDATATGFVFLKLLD
+541 DDATATGFVFLKLLNI
-556 LLKEQGCNDLEAIS
+556 LKEQDCNDLEALS
-570 KIKSQ
+570 KIKSK
-575 NYYNVYKI
+575 NYYNVNKV
-583 SIFATNLVG
+583 SIFARNLVG

-610 QPIVYKS
+610 QAIVYKS
-617 QIDAN
+617 QLDEY

-628 GSGTYNGPIYNACI
+628 GAGSYNGPIYNACI

-647 DRLKE
+647 EKLKE
-652 MMKYFDFIELQ
+652 MMKYYDFIELQ

-674 ESLHEMD
+674 ESIHEMD
-681 AIKNINRRL
+681 AIKKINRRL

-697 DLPVLANGD
+697 GIPVLANGD
-706 VYYIDQSDSVYRSV
+706 VYYIDQKDSVYRSV

-744 TKELLKNFPYLSA
+744 TKEILNNFPYLNE

-772 EKFENFRPIPKDT
+772 EKFENIRPIPKDT

-809 GDPLPEIVKKRLDKE
+809 GYPLPEIVKKRLDKE

-844 LQSNADGYVVGSRG
+844 LQSNKDGYVVGSRG

-968 IGTLADKTAAACILD
+968 IGTLADKTAAACIMD
-983 YLEKKNKSISYL
+983 YFEKKNKEISYL
-995 HAMFLSKRI
+995 HAMFLSNRI

-1031 PVQKPADDM
+1031 PVQRPADDVNS
-1040 RTDIITTHFDYH
+1040 DIITTHFDYH

-1072 KNLEDL
+1072 KNIEDL
-1078 TNTKIED
+1078 TNTKID
-1085 IPFDD
+1085 NIPFDD
-1090 EKVLSLFSSTE
+1090 EKTLSLFSSTE
-1101 ALGINSDDLKFG
+1101 ALGINNEDVKFG

-1154 WNSNAEKLVNEMNVP
+1154 WNSNAEKLVNEINVP

-1197 MEFVRK
+1197 MELVRK

-1211 IVDNETIIIN
+1211 IVDNETIVIN

-1265 VYYPQAFY
+1265 VYYPEAFY

-1288 LVHRLENLDA
+1288 LVYKFDNLDN
-1298 LVREIAQNPHPKK
+1298 LIKEISNLTQPKK
-1311 KDEDLLSLAEVVK
+1311 KDTDLLSLAEVVK
-1324 EMELRNIKISSIDLD
+1324 EMQLRNIEIAPIDINK
-1339 RSLATK
+1339 SLANK

-1351 EIIPPFT
+1351 KIIPPFT

-1372 RERELKEFNSIEDF
+1372 REREIKEFNSIEDF
-1386 QKRTQVNAT
+1386 QKRTQVNST
-1395 VIAYLKSINFFKDMH
+1395 VISYLKSINFFANMN
-1410 DTNQISLF
+1410 DTDQISLF

>member
-1 MIKLFKPEEL
+1 MRLFKPEEL
-11 NIDIDF
+11 NINLDF
-17 LSNEDKIFFE
+17 IKNEDKVFFE
-27 SPVLKDKTLKITY
+27 SPVLKDETLKITY
-40 YYNLKDQS
+40 YHNINNLNLIKE
-48 LSQKVDE
+48 VDE
-55 VIKSTFL
+55 LIKSTFL
-62 KFSLSDVNINAVAYT
+62 KFSLENININSIKYL
-77 KCNEYFES
+77 KCTDYFET
-85 IRSEFTDID
+85 IKVEFSDID
-94 DNSFDCGELD
+94 EGSISCEENAESYIFTLDNK
-104 DLYTFTF
+104 
-111 DNQLLLDSFN
+111 LLLDSFN
-121 ANPYLELM
+121 ANPCLELM
-129 RSLCTSFENKAIKT
+129 RSLCSSFENKVIKT
-143 KCKEIII
+143 LSREITV
-150 NKEEFIDQLKSNAEQ
+150 NKKEFIDNLKNNADR

-176 KKKSEPSAE
+176 KKKSEASSD

-192 FRKKKEIDKNKCIKI
+192 FKKTKQIDKNKCTKI
-207 KDISSDMDFITI
+207 KDINSDMDFITI

-255 KNKEGQYDYD
+255 KNKDGEYDYD
-265 YDIENGVKLYLC
+265 YDIEDGVKLYLC

-289 KIYSYEIINEEK
+289 KIYSYEIINEDK
-301 LDEAEE
+301 TIDDEE

-313 IGLHTKMSSQEGL
+313 IGLHTKMSSQEGF
-326 ISAKEYFKEAKKRG
+326 ISAKEYFKEAKRRG
-340 YESIGFMDKYV
+340 YESIGFMDKNV

-406 SAIDDRIIEMGAV
+406 SPIDDRIIEMGAV
-419 KIQDGKVIDNFSE
+419 KIQYGKVIDNFSE

-452 ATVAG
+452 AIVAG
-457 CPSFDELLEKFMD
+457 CPSFDKILGKFMD

-494 RKGVK
+494 RMGIH
-499 FDFEYI
+499 FDYEYI

-519 KHKLDTL
+519 KHKLDVL
-526 TSLFNITLENHHRAI
+526 TSMFNINLENHHRAI

-556 LLKEQGCNDLEAIS
+556 LLKEQNCIDLDALS
-570 KIKSQ
+570 KIKSK
-575 NYYNVYKI
+575 NYYNVHKV
-583 SIFATNLVG
+583 SMFAKNLTG

-598 LISLSHIDNYNR
+598 LISLSHIDNYYR

-617 QIDAN
+617 QLEDN
-622 REGLLI
+622 REGLLV
-628 GSGTYNGPIYNACI
+628 GSGSYSGAIYNALL
-642 RCEEN
+642 RCEE
-647 DRLKE
+647 DEKLKE
-652 MMKYFDFIELQ
+652 MMKFYDFIELQ
-663 PIDQYLYLIED
+663 PMDQYLYLVED
-674 ESLHEMD
+674 ESVHEID

-690 YDNAKEL
+690 YDTAKEL
-697 DLPVLANGD
+697 NIPVLANGD
-706 VYYIDQSDSVYRSV
+706 VYYIDQKDNIYRSI
-720 LVFNRKNFVGSRKE
+720 LVFNRKNFVGNRKE

-744 TKELLKNFPYLSA
+744 TKELLNNFPYLSK
-757 EEAKEIVIDNTLAFA
+757 EEAKEIVVDNTVKFA
-772 EKFENFRPIPKDT
+772 EEFENIRPIPKDT

-809 GDPLPEIVKKRLDKE
+809 GDPLPDIVKKRLDKE

-879 HYVCPNCKHSEFVDD
+879 HYVCPNCKHSEFIDD

-906 NCPVCSHEM
+906 NCPICSHEM

-921 IPFEVFLGFN
+921 IPFEVFLGFH

-1031 PVQKPADDM
+1031 PIQKPADDM
-1040 RTDIITTHFDYH
+1040 QTDIITTHFDYH

-1101 ALGINSDDLKFG
+1101 ALGVNKDDLKYG

-1211 IVDNETIIIN
+1211 VVDNETIIVN

-1265 VYYPQAFY
+1265 VYYPAAFY

-1288 LVHRLENLDA
+1288 LVYKIENLDN
-1298 LVREIAQNPHPKK
+1298 LIKEISQSPQIKK
-1311 KDEDLLSLAEVVK
+1311 KDGDLLSLAEVVK
-1324 EMELRNIKISSIDLD
+1324 EMQLRNITMSSIDLD
-1339 RSLATK
+1339 KSLATK
-1345 FTVIDG
+1345 FTVING
-1351 EIIPPFT
+1351 EVIPPFT

-1372 RERELKEFNSIEDF
+1372 REREIREFNSIEDF
-1386 QKRTQVNAT
+1386 QKRTQVNNT
-1395 VIAYLKSINFFKDMH
+1395 VITYLKSINFFKDMH

>member
-1 MIKLFKPEEL
+1 MRLFKPEEL
-11 NIDIDF
+11 NINLDF
-17 LSNEDKIFFE
+17 IKNEDKVFFE
-27 SPVLKDKTLKITY
+27 SPVLKDETLKITY
-40 YYNLKDQS
+40 YHNIDDLNLIEE
-48 LSQKVDE
+48 VDE
-55 VIKSTFL
+55 LIKSTFL
-62 KFSLSDVNINAVAYT
+62 KFSLENININNIKYSNCT
-77 KCNEYFES
+77 DYFET
-85 IRSEFTDID
+85 IKVEFSDID
-94 DNSFDCGELD
+94 EGSISYEENDESYIFTLD
-104 DLYTFTF
+104 DK
-111 DNQLLLDSFN
+111 LLLDSFN

-129 RSLCTSFENKAIKT
+129 RSLCSNFENKTIKT
-143 KCKEIII
+143 HCKELTI
-150 NKEEFIDQLKSNAEQ
+150 NKEEFIDKLKNNAEQ

-176 KKKSEPSAE
+176 KKKSEASSDT
-185 ASGKKSF
+185 SGKKSF
-192 FRKKKEIDKNKCIKI
+192 FKKSKQIDKNKCTKI
-207 KDISSDMDFITI
+207 KDINSDMDFITI

-255 KNKEGQYDYD
+255 KNKDGEYDYD
-265 YDIENGVKLYLC
+265 YDIEDGVKLYLC

-289 KIYSYEIINEEK
+289 KIYSYEIINEDK
-301 LDEAEE
+301 TIDDED

-313 IGLHTKMSSQEGL
+313 IGLHTKMSSQEGF
-326 ISAKEYFKEAKKRG
+326 ISAKEYFKEAKRRG
-340 YESIGFMDKYV
+340 YESIGFMDKNV

-406 SAIDDRIIEMGAV
+406 SPIDDRIIEMGAV

-457 CPSFDELLEKFMD
+457 CPSFDNILDKFMD

-494 RKGVK
+494 RMGIH

-519 KHKLDTL
+519 KHKLDVL
-526 TSLFNITLENHHRAI
+526 TSMFNINLENHHRAI

-556 LLKEQGCNDLEAIS
+556 LLKEQGCNELEAMS
-570 KIKSQ
+570 KIKSK
-575 NYYNVYKI
+575 NYYNVHKV
-583 SIFATNLVG
+583 SIFAKNLTG

-598 LISLSHIDNYNR
+598 LISLSHIDNYYR

-617 QIDAN
+617 QLEDN
-622 REGLLI
+622 REGLLV
-628 GSGTYNGPIYNACI
+628 GSGSYSGAIYNALLK
-642 RCEEN
+642 CEE
-647 DRLKE
+647 DEKLKE
-652 MMKYFDFIELQ
+652 MMKFYDFIELQ
-663 PIDQYLYLIED
+663 PMDQYLYLVED
-674 ESLHEMD
+674 ESVHEID
-681 AIKNINRRL
+681 AIKDINRRL
-690 YDNAKEL
+690 YDTAKEL
-697 DLPVLANGD
+697 NIPVLANGD
-706 VYYIDQSDSVYRSV
+706 VYYIDQKDNVYRSV
-720 LVFNRKNFVGSRKE
+720 LVFNRKNFVGNRKE

-744 TKELLKNFPYLSA
+744 TKELLNNFPYLSK
-757 EEAKEIVIDNTLAFA
+757 EEAKEIVVDNTLKFA
-772 EKFENFRPIPKDT
+772 EEFENIRPIPKDT

-809 GDPLPEIVKKRLDKE
+809 GDPLPDIVKKRLDKE

-879 HYVCPNCKHSEFVDD
+879 HYVCPNCKHSEFIDN

-906 NCPVCSHEM
+906 NCPICSHEM

-921 IPFEVFLGFN
+921 IPFEVFLGFH

-1031 PVQKPADDM
+1031 PIQKPADDM
-1040 RTDIITTHFDYH
+1040 QTDIITTHFDYH

-1101 ALGINSDDLKFG
+1101 ALGVDKDDLKYG

-1265 VYYPQAFY
+1265 VYYPAAFY

-1288 LVHRLENLDA
+1288 LVYKIENLDN
-1298 LVREIAQNPHPKK
+1298 LIKEISQSPQIKK
-1311 KDEDLLSLAEVVK
+1311 KDGDLLSLAEVVK
-1324 EMELRNIKISSIDLD
+1324 EMQLRNITMSSIDLD
-1339 RSLATK
+1339 KSLATK
-1345 FTVIDG
+1345 FTVING
-1351 EIIPPFT
+1351 EVIPPFT

-1372 RERELKEFNSIEDF
+1372 REREIREFNSIEDF
-1386 QKRTQVNAT
+1386 QKRTQVNNT
-1395 VIAYLKSINFFKDMH
+1395 VITYLKSINFFKDMH

>member
-1 MIKLFKPEEL
+1 MRLFKPEEL
-11 NIDIDF
+11 NINLDF
-17 LSNEDKIFFE
+17 IKNEDKVFFE
-27 SPVLKDKTLKITY
+27 SPVLKDETLKITY
-40 YYNLKDQS
+40 YHNINDLNLIKE
-48 LSQKVDE
+48 VDE
-55 VIKSTFL
+55 LIKSTFL
-62 KFSLSDVNINAVAYT
+62 KFSLENININSIKYL
-77 KCNEYFES
+77 KCTDYFET
-85 IRSEFTDID
+85 IKVEFSDID
-94 DNSFDCGELD
+94 EGSISYEENDESYIFTLDNK
-104 DLYTFTF
+104 
-111 DNQLLLDSFN
+111 LLLDSFN
-121 ANPYLELM
+121 ANPCLELM
-129 RSLCTSFENKAIKT
+129 RSLCSSFENKVIKT
-143 KCKEIII
+143 LSREITV
-150 NKEEFIDQLKSNAEQ
+150 NKKEFIDNLKNNADR

-176 KKKSEPSAE
+176 KKKSEASSDT
-185 ASGKKSF
+185 SGKKSF
-192 FRKKKEIDKNKCIKI
+192 FKKTKQIDKNKCTKI
-207 KDISSDMDFITI
+207 KDINSDMDFITI

-255 KNKEGQYDYD
+255 KNKDGEYDYD
-265 YDIENGVKLYLC
+265 YDIEDGVKLYLC

-289 KIYSYEIINEEK
+289 KIYSYEIINEDK
-301 LDEAEE
+301 TIDDEE
-307 DIKRVE
+307 DINRVE
-313 IGLHTKMSSQEGL
+313 IGLHTKMSSQEGF
-326 ISAKEYFKEAKKRG
+326 ISAKEYFKEAKRRG
-340 YESIGFMDKYV
+340 YESIGFMDKNV

-406 SAIDDRIIEMGAV
+406 SPIDDRIIEMGAV

-457 CPSFDELLEKFMD
+457 CPSFDNILDKFMD

-494 RKGVK
+494 RMGIH
-499 FDFEYI
+499 FDYEYI

-519 KHKLDTL
+519 KHKLDVL
-526 TSLFNITLENHHRAI
+526 TSMFNINLENHHRAI

-556 LLKEQGCNDLEAIS
+556 LLKEQNCIDLDALS
-570 KIKSQ
+570 KIKSK
-575 NYYNVYKI
+575 NYYNVHKV
-583 SIFATNLVG
+583 SMFAKNLTG

-598 LISLSHIDNYNR
+598 LISLSHIDNYYR

-617 QIDAN
+617 QLEDN
-622 REGLLI
+622 REGLLV
-628 GSGTYNGPIYNACI
+628 GSGSYSGAIYNALL
-642 RCEEN
+642 RCEE
-647 DRLKE
+647 DEKLKE
-652 MMKYFDFIELQ
+652 MMKFYDFIELQ
-663 PIDQYLYLIED
+663 PMDQYLYLVED
-674 ESLHEMD
+674 ESVHEID

-697 DLPVLANGD
+697 NIPVLANGD
-706 VYYIDQSDSVYRSV
+706 VYYIDQKDNVYRSI
-720 LVFNRKNFVGSRKE
+720 LVFNRKNFVGNRKE

-744 TKELLKNFPYLSA
+744 TKELLNNFPYLSK
-757 EEAKEIVIDNTLAFA
+757 EEAKEIVVDNTVKFA
-772 EKFENFRPIPKDT
+772 EEFENIRPIPKDT

-809 GDPLPEIVKKRLDKE
+809 GDPLPDIVKKRLDKE

-879 HYVCPNCKHSEFVDD
+879 HYVCPNCKHSEFIDD

-906 NCPVCSHEM
+906 NCPICSHEM

-921 IPFEVFLGFN
+921 IPFEVFLGFH

-1031 PVQKPADDM
+1031 PIQKPADDM
-1040 RTDIITTHFDYH
+1040 QTDIITTHFDYH

-1101 ALGINSDDLKFG
+1101 ALGVDKDDLKYG

-1211 IVDNETIIIN
+1211 VVDNETIIVN

-1265 VYYPQAFY
+1265 VYYPAAFY

-1288 LVHRLENLDA
+1288 LIYKIENLDN
-1298 LVREIAQNPHPKK
+1298 LIKEISQSPQIKK
-1311 KDEDLLSLAEVVK
+1311 KDGDLLSLAEVVK
-1324 EMELRNIKISSIDLD
+1324 EMQLRNITMSSIDLD
-1339 RSLATK
+1339 KSLATK
-1345 FTVIDG
+1345 FTVING
-1351 EIIPPFT
+1351 EVIPPFT

-1372 RERELKEFNSIEDF
+1372 REREIREFNSIEDF
-1386 QKRTQVNAT
+1386 QKRTQVNNT
-1395 VIAYLKSINFFKDMH
+1395 VITYLKSINFFKDMH

>member
-1 MIKLFKPEEL
+1 MRLFKPEEL
-11 NIDIDF
+11 NINLDF
-17 LSNEDKIFFE
+17 IKNEDKVFFE
-27 SPVLKDKTLKITY
+27 SPVLKDETLKITY
-40 YYNLKDQS
+40 YHNINDLNLIKE
-48 LSQKVDE
+48 VDE
-55 VIKSTFL
+55 LIKSTFL
-62 KFSLSDVNINAVAYT
+62 KFSLENININSIKYL
-77 KCNEYFES
+77 KCTDYFET
-85 IRSEFTDID
+85 IKVEFSDID
-94 DNSFDCGELD
+94 EGSISYEENDESYIFTLD
-104 DLYTFTF
+104 DK
-111 DNQLLLDSFN
+111 LLLDSFN
-121 ANPYLELM
+121 ANPCLELM
-129 RSLCTSFENKAIKT
+129 RSLCSSFENKVIKT
-143 KCKEIII
+143 LSREITV
-150 NKEEFIDQLKSNAEQ
+150 NKKEFIDNLKNNADR

-176 KKKSEPSAE
+176 KKKSEASSDT
-185 ASGKKSF
+185 SGKKSF
-192 FRKKKEIDKNKCIKI
+192 FKKSKQIDKNKCTKI
-207 KDISSDMDFITI
+207 KDINSDMDFITI

-255 KNKEGQYDYD
+255 KNKDGEYDYD
-265 YDIENGVKLYLC
+265 YDIEDGVKLYLC

-289 KIYSYEIINEEK
+289 KIYSYEIINEDK
-301 LDEAEE
+301 TIDDEE

-313 IGLHTKMSSQEGL
+313 IGLHTKMSSQEGF
-326 ISAKEYFKEAKKRG
+326 ISAKEYFKEAKRRG
-340 YESIGFMDKYV
+340 YESIGFMDKNV

-379 DTKSL
+379 DTRSL

-406 SAIDDRIIEMGAV
+406 SPIDDRIIEMGAV

-457 CPSFDELLEKFMD
+457 CPSFDNILDKFMD

-494 RKGVK
+494 RMGIH
-499 FDFEYI
+499 FDYEYI

-519 KHKLDTL
+519 KHKLDVL
-526 TSLFNITLENHHRAI
+526 TSMFNINLENHHRAI

-556 LLKEQGCNDLEAIS
+556 LLKEQNCIDLDALS
-570 KIKSQ
+570 KIKSK
-575 NYYNVYKI
+575 NYYNVHKV
-583 SIFATNLVG
+583 SMFAKNLTG

-598 LISLSHIDNYNR
+598 LISLSHIDNYYR

-617 QIDAN
+617 QLEDN
-622 REGLLI
+622 REGLLV
-628 GSGTYNGPIYNACI
+628 GSGSYSGAIYNALL
-642 RCEEN
+642 RCEE
-647 DRLKE
+647 DEKLKE
-652 MMKYFDFIELQ
+652 MMKFYDFIELQ
-663 PIDQYLYLIED
+663 PMDQYLYLVED
-674 ESLHEMD
+674 ESVHEID

-690 YDNAKEL
+690 YDTAKEL
-697 DLPVLANGD
+697 NIPVLANGD
-706 VYYIDQSDSVYRSV
+706 VYYIDQKDNVYRSI
-720 LVFNRKNFVGSRKE
+720 LVFNRKNFVGNRKE

-744 TKELLKNFPYLSA
+744 TKELLNNFPYLSK
-757 EEAKEIVIDNTLAFA
+757 EEAKEIVIDNTLEFA
-772 EKFENFRPIPKDT
+772 EEFENIRPIPKDT

-809 GDPLPEIVKKRLDKE
+809 GDPLPDIVKKRLDKE

-879 HYVCPNCKHSEFVDD
+879 HYVCPNCKHSEFIDD

-906 NCPVCSHEM
+906 NCPICSHEM

-921 IPFEVFLGFN
+921 IPFEVFLGFH

-1031 PVQKPADDM
+1031 PIQKPADDM
-1040 RTDIITTHFDYH
+1040 QTDIITTHFDYH

-1101 ALGINSDDLKFG
+1101 ALGVDKDDLKYG

-1211 IVDNETIIIN
+1211 VVDNETIIVN

-1265 VYYPQAFY
+1265 VYYPAAFY

-1288 LVHRLENLDA
+1288 LVYKIENLDN
-1298 LVREIAQNPHPKK
+1298 LIKEISQSPQIKK
-1311 KDEDLLSLAEVVK
+1311 KDGDLLSLAEVVK
-1324 EMELRNIKISSIDLD
+1324 EMQLRNITMSSIDLD
-1339 RSLATK
+1339 KSLATK
-1345 FTVIDG
+1345 FTVING
-1351 EIIPPFT
+1351 EVIPPFT

-1372 RERELKEFNSIEDF
+1372 REREIGEFNSIEDF
-1386 QKRTQVNAT
+1386 QKRTQVNNT
-1395 VIAYLKSINFFKDMH
+1395 VITYLKSINFFKDMH

>member
-1 MIKLFKPEEL
+1 MRLFKPEEL
-11 NIDIDF
+11 NINLDF
-17 LSNEDKIFFE
+17 IKNEDKVFFE
-27 SPVLKDKTLKITY
+27 SPVLKDETLKITY
-40 YYNLKDQS
+40 YHNINDLNLIKE
-48 LSQKVDE
+48 VDE
-55 VIKSTFL
+55 LIKSTFL
-62 KFSLSDVNINAVAYT
+62 KFSLENININSIKYL
-77 KCNEYFES
+77 KCTDYFET
-85 IRSEFTDID
+85 IKVEFSDID
-94 DNSFDCGELD
+94 EGSISYEENDESYIFTLD
-104 DLYTFTF
+104 DK
-111 DNQLLLDSFN
+111 LLLDSFN
-121 ANPYLELM
+121 ANPCLELM
-129 RSLCTSFENKAIKT
+129 RSLCSSFENKVIKT
-143 KCKEIII
+143 LSREITV
-150 NKEEFIDQLKSNAEQ
+150 NKKEFIDNLKNNADR

-176 KKKSEPSAE
+176 KKKSEASSDT
-185 ASGKKSF
+185 SGKKSF
-192 FRKKKEIDKNKCIKI
+192 FKNSKQMDKNKCTKI
-207 KDISSDMDFITI
+207 KDINSDMDFITI

-229 DRDDYA
+229 DKDDYA

-255 KNKEGQYDYD
+255 KNKDGEYDYD
-265 YDIENGVKLYLC
+265 YDIEDGVKLYLC

-289 KIYSYEIINEEK
+289 KIYSYEIINEDK
-301 LDEAEE
+301 TIDDEE

-313 IGLHTKMSSQEGL
+313 IGLHTKMSSQEGF
-326 ISAKEYFKEAKKRG
+326 ISAKEYFNEAKRRG
-340 YESIGFMDKYV
+340 YESIGFMDKNV

-379 DTKSL
+379 DTRSL

-406 SAIDDRIIEMGAV
+406 SPIDDRIIEMGAV

-457 CPSFDELLEKFMD
+457 CPSFDNILDKFMD

-494 RKGVK
+494 RMGIH
-499 FDFEYI
+499 FDYEYI

-519 KHKLDTL
+519 KHKLDVL
-526 TSLFNITLENHHRAI
+526 TSMFNINLENHHRAI

-556 LLKEQGCNDLEAIS
+556 LLKEQNCLDLDALS
-570 KIKSQ
+570 KIKSK
-575 NYYNVYKI
+575 NYYNVHKV
-583 SIFATNLVG
+583 SMFAKNLTG

-598 LISLSHIDNYNR
+598 LISLSHIDNYYR

-617 QIDAN
+617 QLEDN
-622 REGLLI
+622 REGLLV
-628 GSGTYNGPIYNACI
+628 GSGSYSGAIYNALL
-642 RCEEN
+642 RCEE
-647 DRLKE
+647 DEKLKE
-652 MMKYFDFIELQ
+652 MMKFYDFIELQ
-663 PIDQYLYLIED
+663 PMDQYLYLVED
-674 ESLHEMD
+674 ESVHEID

-697 DLPVLANGD
+697 NIPVLANGD
-706 VYYIDQSDSVYRSV
+706 VYYIDQKDNVYRSI
-720 LVFNRKNFVGSRKE
+720 LVFNRKNFVGNRKE

-744 TKELLKNFPYLSA
+744 TKELLNNFPYLSK
-757 EEAKEIVIDNTLAFA
+757 EEAKEIVVDNTVKFA
-772 EKFENFRPIPKDT
+772 EEFENIRPIPKDT

-809 GDPLPEIVKKRLDKE
+809 GDPLPDIVKKRLDKE

-879 HYVCPNCKHSEFVDD
+879 HYVCPNCKHSEFIDD
-894 PKYDSGFDLPRK
+894 SKYDSGFDLPRK
-906 NCPVCSHEM
+906 NCPICSHEM

-921 IPFEVFLGFN
+921 IPFEVFLGFH

-1031 PVQKPADDM
+1031 PIQKPADDM
-1040 RTDIITTHFDYH
+1040 QTDIITTHFDYH

-1101 ALGINSDDLKFG
+1101 ALGVDKDDLKYG

-1211 IVDNETIIIN
+1211 VVDNETIIVN

-1265 VYYPQAFY
+1265 VYYPAAFY

-1288 LVHRLENLDA
+1288 LVYKIENLDN
-1298 LVREIAQNPHPKK
+1298 LIKEISQSPQIKK
-1311 KDEDLLSLAEVVK
+1311 KDGDLLSLAEVVK
-1324 EMELRNIKISSIDLD
+1324 EMQLRNITMSSIDLD
-1339 RSLATK
+1339 KSLATK
-1345 FTVIDG
+1345 FTVING
-1351 EIIPPFT
+1351 EVIPPFT

-1372 RERELKEFNSIEDF
+1372 REREIGEFNSIEDF
-1386 QKRTQVNAT
+1386 QKRTQVNNT
-1395 VIAYLKSINFFKDMH
+1395 VITYLKSINFFKDMH

>member
-1 MIKLFKPEEL
+1 MRLFKPEEL
-11 NIDIDF
+11 NINLDF
-17 LSNEDKIFFE
+17 IKNEDKVFFE
-27 SPVLKDKTLKITY
+27 SPILKDETLKITY
-40 YYNLKDQS
+40 YHNINNLNLIKE
-48 LSQKVDE
+48 VDE
-55 VIKSTFL
+55 LIKSTFL
-62 KFSLSDVNINAVAYT
+62 KFSLENININSIKYL
-77 KCNEYFES
+77 KCTDYFET
-85 IRSEFTDID
+85 IKVEFSDID
-94 DNSFDCGELD
+94 EGSISYEENDESYIFTLD
-104 DLYTFTF
+104 DK
-111 DNQLLLDSFN
+111 LLLDSFN
-121 ANPYLELM
+121 ASPFLELM
-129 RSLCTSFENKAIKT
+129 RSLCSNFENKTIKT
-143 KCKEIII
+143 LSKEITI
-150 NKEEFIDQLKSNAEQ
+150 NKEEFIDNLKNNADR

-176 KKKSEPSAE
+176 KKKNE
-185 ASGKKSF
+185 ASSDTSGKKSYF
-192 FRKKKEIDKNKCIKI
+192 KKSKQIDKNKCTKI
-207 KDISSDMDFITI
+207 KDINSDMDFITI

-255 KNKEGQYDYD
+255 KNKDGEYDYD
-265 YDIENGVKLYLC
+265 YDIEDGVKLYLC

-289 KIYSYEIINEEK
+289 KIYSYEIINEDK
-301 LDEAEE
+301 TIDDEE
-307 DIKRVE
+307 DVKRVE
-313 IGLHTKMSSQEGL
+313 IGLHTKMSSQEGF
-326 ISAKEYFKEAKKRG
+326 ISAKEYFKEAKRRG
-340 YESIGFMDKYV
+340 YESIGFMDKNV

-379 DTKSL
+379 DTRSL

-406 SAIDDRIIEMGAV
+406 SPIDDRIIEMGAV

-457 CPSFDELLEKFMD
+457 CPSFDNILDKFMD

-494 RKGVK
+494 RMGIH
-499 FDFEYI
+499 FDYEYI

-519 KHKLDTL
+519 KHKLDVL
-526 TSLFNITLENHHRAI
+526 TSMFNINLENHHRAI

-556 LLKEQGCNDLEAIS
+556 LLKEQNCIDLDALS
-570 KIKSQ
+570 KIKSK
-575 NYYNVYKI
+575 NYYNVHKV
-583 SIFATNLVG
+583 SMFAKNLTG

-598 LISLSHIDNYNR
+598 LISLSHIDNYYR

-617 QIDAN
+617 QLENN
-622 REGLLI
+622 REGLLV
-628 GSGTYNGPIYNACI
+628 GSGSYSGAIYNALL
-642 RCEEN
+642 RCEE
-647 DRLKE
+647 DEKLKE
-652 MMKYFDFIELQ
+652 MMKFYDFIELQ
-663 PIDQYLYLIED
+663 PMDQYLYLVED
-674 ESLHEMD
+674 ESVHEVD

-690 YDNAKEL
+690 YDTAKEL
-697 DLPVLANGD
+697 NIPVLANGD
-706 VYYIDQSDSVYRSV
+706 VYYIDQKDNVYRSI
-720 LVFNRKNFVGSRKE
+720 LVFNRKNFVGNRKE

-744 TKELLKNFPYLSA
+744 TKELLNNFPYLSK
-757 EEAKEIVIDNTLAFA
+757 EEAKEIVVDNTLKFA
-772 EKFENFRPIPKDT
+772 EEFENIRPIPKDT

-809 GDPLPEIVKKRLDKE
+809 GEPLPDIVKKRLDKE

-879 HYVCPNCKHSEFVDD
+879 HYVCPNCKHSEFIDD

-906 NCPVCSHEM
+906 NCPICSHEM

-921 IPFEVFLGFN
+921 IPFEVFLGFH

-1031 PVQKPADDM
+1031 PIQKPADDM
-1040 RTDIITTHFDYH
+1040 QTDIITTHFDYH

-1101 ALGINSDDLKFG
+1101 ALGVDKDDLKYG

-1211 IVDNETIIIN
+1211 VVDNETIIVN

-1265 VYYPQAFY
+1265 VYYPAAFY

-1288 LVHRLENLDA
+1288 LVYKIENLDN
-1298 LVREIAQNPHPKK
+1298 LIKEISQSPQIKK
-1311 KDEDLLSLAEVVK
+1311 KDGDLLSLAEVVK
-1324 EMELRNIKISSIDLD
+1324 EMQLRNITMSSIDLD
-1339 RSLATK
+1339 KSLATK
-1345 FTVIDG
+1345 FTVING
-1351 EIIPPFT
+1351 EVIPPFT

-1372 RERELKEFNSIEDF
+1372 REREIREFNSIEDF
-1386 QKRTQVNAT
+1386 QKRTQVNNT
-1395 VIAYLKSINFFKDMH
+1395 VITYLKSINFFKDMH